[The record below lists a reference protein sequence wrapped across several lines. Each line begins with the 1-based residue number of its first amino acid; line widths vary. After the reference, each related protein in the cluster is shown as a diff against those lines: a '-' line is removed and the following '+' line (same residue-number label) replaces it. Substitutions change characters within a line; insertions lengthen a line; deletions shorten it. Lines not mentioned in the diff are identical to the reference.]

1 MWRREIRQKIESDP
15 RMIEWRAEFRQWR
28 RRKRRMAVGRFTKW
42 NTSAIHK
49 SITRVEQGKG
59 RNWIQFIREC
69 WRTDTMNI
77 RTARGQDSTS
87 KRKDRSIA
95 EALDHQTVG
104 FGDRARP
111 IHRSLAWSSVTWD
124 FAVHSVP
131 VWFEH
136 LSDVHSTC
144 RRDHV
149 PIDECDTEWTA
160 IVAVIASISMLEVD
174 DFSVGS
180 FRVY

>member
-15 RMIEWRAEFRQWR
+15 MMIERRAELRQWR
-28 RRKRRMAVGRFTKW
+28 RRRMAVGRFTKW
-42 NTSAIHK
+42 NMSAIHK

-59 RNWIQFIREC
+59 RNRIEFIREC

-87 KRKDRSIA
+87 RGKDRSIA
-95 EALDHQTVG
+95 ETFDHQTVG

-111 IHRSLAWSSVTWD
+111 VHRSPAWSSVTWD
-124 FAVHSVP
+124 FAVHSAP
-131 VWFEH
+131 VCLEH
-136 LSDVHSTC
+136 LSDVHSTGK
-144 RRDHV
+144 RDHV

-160 IVAVIASISMLEVD
+160 IRAVIASISMLGVD
-174 DFSVGS
+174 DFSAGS